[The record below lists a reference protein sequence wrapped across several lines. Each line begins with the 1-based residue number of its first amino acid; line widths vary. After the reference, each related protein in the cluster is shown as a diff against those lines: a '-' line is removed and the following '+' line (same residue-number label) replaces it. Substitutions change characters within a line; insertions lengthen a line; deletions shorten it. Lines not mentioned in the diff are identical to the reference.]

1 MQLTCMELNSAK
13 APKSGE
19 LGELRDTETLISRLL
34 TNCGK
39 LIYRDGMQ
47 KARQRAREQ
56 ALSEEALSEEV
67 KVHRPQEPTGQ
78 LPTSLV

>member
-1 MQLTCMELNSAK
+1 MQLSCMELNSAK

-19 LGELRDTETLISRLL
+19 LGDPGELRDTETLISRLL

-39 LIYRDGMQ
+39 LMYQDGMQ
-47 KARQRAREQ
+47 KARQRAR
-56 ALSEEALSEEV
+56 EEALSEEV